1 MAKYIVTDED
11 VNFGPFT
18 QCDSIDF
25 NDINAKLMGNI
36 EAHCHQWLPCGK
48 VKGGS
53 YRIGGIDGSLGSSM
67 SINLRT
73 GQWYDH
79 ATDDKGGDLVSLYA
93 AVHNL
98 TQIEAA
104 KELQSDLNIV
114 RLHPNKKPKVPIVS
128 ESQWEHALTQ
138 PTNDAPRHWEHGKAH
153 HVYKYADT
161 AGRPVGAI
169 LRWDLADGKKEIRQI
184 SWMRHKKTNRCTW
197 RWQAF
202 IAPRPLYRGELLE
215 KMPNADVIVVEGEK
229 AADAL
234 ADKLPSHVV
243 VSWAGGSKAINQSD
257 WSVLEGRNVAI
268 WGDNDAPGREA
279 AKQVQE
285 ATQGDIIDAPSD
297 KPEGWDA
304 ADAVAEGWTTE
315 ALEELIASSKARQ
328 AFNVLFGNE
337 GAPKSLEE
345 ATARRPD
352 VIIDGLLYEKSKLLI
367 GGVAKAGKSHFAMSL
382 AASMATGS
390 KFLEWKAVQPQKV
403 LYVDFELHQWE
414 LNERCASACNWD
426 VPANLARL
434 SLRQHYDVRST
445 TDINRVLKAIDAAQ
459 FDVII
464 LDCLYKFNSAE
475 DENDNAAMKAIGAW
489 LDEIIA
495 KYGVTPILIHHF
507 GKGGQAGKDVIDRFR
522 GASSIVGEMD
532 GLISIISHEN
542 EGCYIVDSV
551 VRSFKSTPSFVARWD
566 YPHWVLSEDLDA
578 SRAARPGAKKK
589 MNDDELLSK
598 IPVGEENKVFFEELE
613 LGITEKT
620 FRARTNKMSDVIRT
634 KKNNSSNRQQNAY
647 HRHNKRSPGAS

>member
-1 MAKYIVTDED
+1 MARYIATDED
-11 VNFGPFT
+11 ASTGQPNQFN
-18 QCDSIDF
+18 SIDF
-25 NDINAKLMGNI
+25 DDINAKLHGNI
-36 EAHCHQWLPCGK
+36 ECYCHSWLPGGK

-73 GQWYDH
+73 GQWFDH
-79 ATDDKGGDLVSLYA
+79 ATEDKGGDLISLYA
-93 AVHNL
+93 AINNL
-98 TQIEAA
+98 AQIDAA
-104 KELQSDLNIV
+104 KELQGDLNI
-114 RLHPNKKPKVPIVS
+114 LTFKPQAKRKAPIAS

-138 PTNDAPRHWEHGKAH
+138 PTSWIPEHWEHGKPQH
-153 HVYKYADT
+153 IYQYADT

-202 IAPRPLYRGELLE
+202 NAPRPLYRGELLE
-215 KMPNADVIVVEGEK
+215 KMPNADVVVVEGEK

-243 VSWAGGSKAINQSD
+243 VSWAGGSKAISQSD
-257 WSVLEGRNVAI
+257 WSVLEGRKVLI
-268 WGDNDAPGREA
+268 WGDNDEPGRQA
-279 AKQVQE
+279 AKELQNV
-285 ATQGDIIDAPSD
+285 TQGVIVDAPSD
-297 KPEGWDA
+297 KAEGWDA
-304 ADAVAEGWTTE
+304 ADAVDEGWTTE
-315 ALEELIASSKARQ
+315 GIEELLATTKDRQ

-337 GAPKSLEE
+337 GAPRSLDE

-352 VIIDGLLYEKSKLLI
+352 VIIDGLLYAKSKLLI

-382 AASMATGS
+382 ATALARGT
-390 KFLEWKAVQPQKV
+390 KFLEWNAVEPQKV
-403 LYVDFELHQWE
+403 LYVDFELHEWE
-414 LNERCASACNWD
+414 LNERCASACNWN

-445 TDINRVLKAIDAAQ
+445 KDLNRVLKTIDAAQ
-459 FDVII
+459 FDVIV

-475 DENDNAAMKAIGAW
+475 DENDNAAMKAIGSW
-489 LDEIIA
+489 LDEVIA

-507 GKGGQAGKDVIDRFR
+507 GKGSQSGKEVIDRFR
-522 GASSIVGEMD
+522 GASSVVGEMD
-532 GLISIISHEN
+532 GLVSLISHEN
-542 EGCYIVDSV
+542 ENCYIIDSV
-551 VRSFKSTPSFVARWD
+551 VRSFATTPAFVARWD

-578 SRAARPGAKKK
+578 SRAAKPGAKKK
-589 MNDDELLSK
+589 MNDDDLLSK

-620 FRARTNKMSDVIRT
+620 FQARTNKMSDVIRT
-634 KKNNSSNRQQNAY
+634 KKNNSTNRQQNAY
-647 HRHNKRSPGAS
+647 HRHNICSSGAS